1 MLWVLKH
8 PQRITFNIYIYIC
21 VCVCVCVCVYTLAK
35 VAQLVRVNTEKCG
48 PNKWH
53 MVLGSNPSTNDTL
66 NLLSIGCC
74 GVVGTLRF
82 GSPWRVLR
90 AYPWKAPWLSKKKK
104 SVFVYTVHICVCVY
118 MHLFFKTISYCFT
131 IFPFFFSFF
140 FFVIWTSFM
149 NHVLQCH
156 VSHWISRQPS
166 LSCGLSSIGK
176 LK

>member
-1 MLWVLKH
+1 
-8 PQRITFNIYIYIC
+8 
-21 VCVCVCVCVYTLAK
+21 
-35 VAQLVRVNTEKCG
+35 
-48 PNKWH
+48 

-131 IFPFFFSFF
+131 IFPIFFPFSF
-140 FFVIWTSFM
+140 
-149 NHVLQCH
+149 
-156 VSHWISRQPS
+156 
-166 LSCGLSSIGK
+166 LSYEHHS
-176 LK
+176 